1 MVSFF
6 SVLKLPLSMIFDLL
20 RKRNGNWKDDTL
32 SGLTV
37 ALALVP
43 EAIAFSF
50 IAGVGPL
57 VGLWAAVFMG
67 LITSAFGG
75 RPGMISGSTG
85 AIAIVV
91 AVVVRV
97 GNEHGMEMGVQDL
110 GIQYLFAVIMIAG
123 LIQVLFGVLRLGRFI
138 RLVPHPVMMGF
149 VNGLAIVILIGQFG
163 FFKAPLMEDGV
174 AVMENGRKVMT
185 WMDQEKIMVMGI
197 LALLTMAIIYFFPKL
212 TNAVPSILIAI
223 LVVGGI
229 SYSGIVDTKTISD
242 VLYEGWD
249 SRELSASLPVLS
261 QPTDI
266 PWQKEGVLFLII
278 GTAFSAAM
286 VGIIESLMTLQ
297 LIDDMTETRGFG
309 NRECLAQGG
318 ANFLS
323 GIFGGMG
330 GCAMIGQSLINIKS
344 GGRGRWSGIVA
355 AFTLALFILI
365 GADLIV
371 EIPVA
376 ALVGVMFMVVIGT
389 FEWATLKT
397 WGKVPFHDIFVI
409 VAVTL
414 ITVFLHNL
422 ALAVLTGV
430 VLSAL
435 VFAWESAKHVR
446 LRRDDSKEGVRIYN
460 LQGVLYFGSV
470 REFSERLVP
479 SNDPDEVIIDFKE
492 ARVADFSS
500 LEALNTLTERYKT
513 AGKRIRL
520 RHLSPSCAKLIDS
533 ASALVSVEMAD
544 DDPHYEPANF

>member
-1 MVSFF
+1 
-6 SVLKLPLSMIFDLL
+6 MIFDLI

-43 EAIAFSF
+43 EAIVFSF

-97 GNEHGMEMGVQDL
+97 GNEHGMAIGVEDL
-110 GIQYLFAVIMIAG
+110 GLQYLFAVIMIAG
-123 LIQVLFGVLRLGRFI
+123 LIQILFGLLRLGRFI

-174 AVMENGRKVMT
+174 AVIENGRKVMT
-185 WMDQEKIMVMGI
+185 WMDQGKIMVMGG
-197 LALLTMAIIYFFPKL
+197 LALLTMTIIHFLPKV
-212 TNAVPSILIAI
+212 TNAVPSILVAI

-229 SYSGIVDTKTISD
+229 SYSGVVDTKTISD

-249 SRELSASLPVLS
+249 SRELSDSLPVFS
-261 QPTDI
+261 MPTDI
-266 PWQKEGVLFLII
+266 PWQKDGVLLLII

-309 NRECLAQGG
+309 NRECLAQGS

-344 GGRGRWSGIVA
+344 RGRGRWSGIVA
-355 AFTLALFILI
+355 ALTLALFILI
-365 GADLIV
+365 GGDLIV

-430 VLSAL
+430 ILSAL

-446 LRRDDSKEGVRIYN
+446 LRRDDSQQGVRIYN
-460 LQGVLYFGSV
+460 LHGVLYFGSV
-470 REFSERLVP
+470 REFSERLIP

-500 LEALNTLTERYKT
+500 LEALNALTERYKT
-513 AGKRIRL
+513 AGKSIRL
-520 RHLSPSCAKLIDS
+520 RHLSPSCAKMINS

-544 DDPHYEPANF
+544 DDPHYEPANL

>member
-1 MVSFF
+1 
-6 SVLKLPLSMIFDLL
+6 MIFDLL

-197 LALLTMAIIYFFPKL
+197 LALLTMAIIHFFPKL

-261 QPTDI
+261 LPTDI

-500 LEALNTLTERYKT
+500 LEALNALTGRYKM